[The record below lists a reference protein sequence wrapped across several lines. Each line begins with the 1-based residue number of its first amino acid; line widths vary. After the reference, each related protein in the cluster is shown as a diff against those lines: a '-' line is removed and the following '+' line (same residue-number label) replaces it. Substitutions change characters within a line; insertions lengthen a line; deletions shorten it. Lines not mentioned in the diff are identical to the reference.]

1 MIAVACFLPGRAKD
15 LSAPPRNSET
25 GNLYRTGFYMASA
38 YYKIT
43 QKKHEETRRH
53 VESKIPCV
61 STENQAMCAV
71 FKELPGNDCILIF
84 LTCF

>member
-1 MIAVACFLPGRAKD
+1 
-15 LSAPPRNSET
+15 
-25 GNLYRTGFYMASA
+25 MASA